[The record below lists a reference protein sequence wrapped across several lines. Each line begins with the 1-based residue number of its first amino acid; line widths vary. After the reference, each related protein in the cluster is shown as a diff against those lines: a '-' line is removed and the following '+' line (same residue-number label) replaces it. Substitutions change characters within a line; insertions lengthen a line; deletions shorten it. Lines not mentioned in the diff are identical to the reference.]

1 FFCSLLAPSD
11 AILFQEGVSVKL
23 RLPQVLMIKGS
34 NLVCSFPFHFPNQ
47 NPGKMN
53 CLAEFLFS
61 FYSSD
66 VFQLFSKTATTK

>member
-1 FFCSLLAPSD
+1 
-11 AILFQEGVSVKL
+11 
-23 RLPQVLMIKGS
+23 MIKGS

-61 FYSSD
+61 FYSNYLAKPRQQSD
-66 VFQLFSKTATTK
+66 GVICKREQINGEEMARPAGFEPVATT

>member
-1 FFCSLLAPSD
+1 
-11 AILFQEGVSVKL
+11 
-23 RLPQVLMIKGS
+23 MIKGEQLS
-34 NLVCSFPFHFPNQ
+34 LLLSFHFPNQ